1 MPISATTPSL
11 FASLRSFPPS
21 VWFLFLGSF
30 LNKFGT
36 FVVPFLTLYM
46 RSDGYSLKQV
56 GFVIGS
62 YGLGN
67 LLSAAIGGQ
76 LADTFGRRKTIILSM
91 VLGAVGMLALSQ
103 ADTFLS
109 LTLLTFLVGFSCE
122 MYRPAASA
130 LLIDLV
136 PEHQRAAA
144 FATYRVAFNAGW
156 MFGPATAGF
165 LAAHSWTWLFVGDA
179 VTSLLFAV
187 VALFALPKGIKESEA
202 SRGWLGA
209 MGVIR
214 RDRTYL
220 LFLLALFGPG
230 MLLMQ
235 THAAY
240 SIYVVKDLGF
250 SEKTYGQLISLNGLL
265 IIFFELP
272 ITSVTQRY
280 PIRRVMA
287 LGFALL
293 GIGLAMSGFRG
304 RCRISR
310 GRWRFY
316 LWER

>member
-1 MPISATTPSL
+1 M
-11 FASLRSFPPS
+11 
-21 VWFLFLGSF
+21 
-30 LNKFGT
+30 
-36 FVVPFLTLYM
+36 VPFLTLYM

-235 THAAY
+235 THAA
-240 SIYVVKDLGF
+240 
-250 SEKTYGQLISLNGLL
+250 EKTYGQLISLNGLL